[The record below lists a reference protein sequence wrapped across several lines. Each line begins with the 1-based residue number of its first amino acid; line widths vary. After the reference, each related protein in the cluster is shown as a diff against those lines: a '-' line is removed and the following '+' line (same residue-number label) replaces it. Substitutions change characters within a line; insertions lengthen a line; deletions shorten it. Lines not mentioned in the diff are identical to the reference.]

1 MKKADKASMSS
12 TRSKPRMNCPGS
24 CSVAEGFS
32 SKNCF
37 TVSAQDDGD
46 NMATYRTRVC
56 ARVFAYT
63 ITLMQTTYADNI
75 WYAL

>member
-1 MKKADKASMSS
+1 L
-12 TRSKPRMNCPGS
+12 PRLLLGCRRILLEELLHRLGS
-24 CSVAEGFS
+24 GRRR
-32 SKNCF
+32 
-37 TVSAQDDGD
+37 QHGD
-46 NMATYRTRVC
+46 ITARTRVC